1 MFSISEPLLSQ
12 CQVPF
17 MFLMEP
23 WMQIARGSEESVA
36 VWAVTASS
44 QLLLN
49 DFYLCF
55 KFCKPLQDPSGL
67 RRGRVM

>member
-1 MFSISEPLLSQ
+1 
-12 CQVPF
+12 
-17 MFLMEP
+17 
-23 WMQIARGSEESVA
+23 MQIARGSEESVA